1 MELDL
6 IVDLNTEDDT
16 GFPWTMLRNARHPEH
31 VVKGAYIVVGS
42 ASVQAVAEVV
52 DIADGLVWVRPV
64 PGSAEENGHLL
75 TARLR
80 SSA

>member
-16 GFPWTMLRNARHPEH
+16 GLPWTLLRNARHPDR
-31 VVKGAYIVVGS
+31 VVKGAYIVAGS
-42 ASVQAVAEVV
+42 ASVYAVAEVV
-52 DIADGLVWVRPV
+52 DIADGVVWVRPV
-64 PGSAEENGHLL
+64 PGTAEKNRHLL
-75 TARLR
+75 TTRLR

>member
-16 GFPWTMLRNARHPEH
+16 GLPWTLLRNARRPER

-42 ASVQAVAEVV
+42 ASVRAVAEVV
-52 DIADGLVWVRPV
+52 DIADGVVWVRPV
-64 PGSAEENGHLL
+64 PGSAEKNRHLL
-75 TARLR
+75 TPPLR